1 MKYKVSFP
9 KVANNLF
16 KILMLTPV
24 LFFNSIFPVSAQLT
38 MIQEGAV
45 WSMLHA
51 SQQTDEVW
59 THHYKFVDG
68 YEINGQVFHRLYY
81 TNNEDLSDWM
91 PTNMHAR
98 QDGYLVFWEYNSY
111 SLLSY
116 DFGLEE
122 GELFDFGID
131 PFMGTLLE
139 IYAGS
144 IDSIQLLNGEIRK
157 RIKMNDDGGFSDRYW
172 IEGIGTTQGELLRPY
187 TGNDKLLCYRQ
198 GEELLYMEETYSNC
212 HVFTNT
218 SDPYQA
224 HIAWNIHPNPTSDKI
239 TLQFA
244 GEGLS
249 NSEQVVSI
257 YNYLGQLVFKKEKTN
272 HEIDVS
278 FLSAGIYT
286 VIVSTEQGFLQPKL
300 FTKIP

>member
-1 MKYKVSFP
+1 MKHKMDSHIVKYS
-9 KVANNLF
+9 LL
-16 KILMLTPV
+16 KILMLTTV

-68 YEINGQVFHRLYY
+68 YEINGVVFHKLYY

-91 PTNMHAR
+91 PTDMHAR
-98 QDGYLVFWEYNSY
+98 QDGYMVYWEYNSY

-122 GELFDFGID
+122 GELFDFYD
-131 PFMGTLLE
+131 PDIGALLYV
-139 IYAGS
+139 YA
-144 IDSIQLLNGEIRK
+144 IEVDSISLLNGEIRK
-157 RIKMNDDGGFSDRYW
+157 RIKMNEGGMFGSYW
-172 IEGIGTTQGELLRPY
+172 IEGIGTTDGELLRPY
-187 TGNDKLLCYRQ
+187 VGIDKLLCYRQ

-218 SDPYQA
+218 SNPYQA

-244 GEGLS
+244 GDGLS
-249 NSEQVVSI
+249 NSEQEVSI
-257 YNYLGQLVFKKEKTN
+257 YNYIGQLVFNKQNTN

-300 FTKIP
+300 FTKTP